1 MKGWVEQQDLKL
13 GQIIHP
19 VRVAVTGRSAGI
31 GMFECLEL
39 LGRESVL
46 RRIDRA
52 LEMCVSAT
60 DDQGTES

>member
-1 MKGWVEQQDLKL
+1 MKGWVEREGLKL

-19 VRVAVTGRSAGI
+19 VRVAVTGKPAGV
-31 GMFECLEL
+31 GMFEALQL

-52 LEMCVSAT
+52 LELCET
-60 DDQGTES
+60 PEETEGAGS